1 MVSVIDIVALSFGQQ
16 LDALSG
22 YIGANWAWPSPDAG
36 FALYVA
42 RSVDAELPVGLGDV
56 SLSDTQMRRLD
67 QAPVL
72 AATGYALALSPS
84 SYTLAVEDAW
94 AKGLTRLAS
103 RQPFTPDHNSFFY
116 RPTELLGLSLG
127 ALHCGLVRPADMAW
141 LRQVVVEGEH
151 RLSSGDLWVQVL
163 AAKAAAALS
172 HPWQQIA
179 ARPLGTIDVAAVA
192 LFAWLYDADDALVAT
207 FHPSMDRRNIDQEL
221 LMRCAMSGLS
231 LQNTAHAA
239 VLYYALRSVVR
250 RAVTTFGDRDRS
262 SSVDVGL
269 IERNGLDLT
278 NEVVTGAP
286 GSGAALPAQ
295 TANPLSPSRDPRKV
309 FVVHGRNDKARNALF
324 AFLRAIGLQPTEWAQ
339 AIDDTGKGT
348 PYIGEVLDT
357 AFSTA
362 QAIVVL
368 FTPDDEARLR
378 EPFRQ
383 PHDPSYET
391 QLTPQARPNVLF
403 EAGMAM
409 GRDSDRTVLVEL
421 GELRQFSDI
430 AGRHVVRLTDSIG
443 KRQELAQRLKRA
455 HCDVNLIGTD
465 WHTGGDFAGALN

>member
-1 MVSVIDIVALSFGQQ
+1 MIDMIALSFGQQ
-16 LDALSG
+16 LDALSS
-22 YIGANWAWPSPDAG
+22 YMSANWAWPSPDAG

-42 RSVDAELPVGLGDV
+42 RSAGAELPAGLGDV

-84 SYTLAVEDAW
+84 SYGPAVQDAW

-127 ALHCGLVRPADMAW
+127 ALHCALVQPAEMAW
-141 LRQVVVEGEH
+141 LRGVVVEGEH

-163 AAKAAAALS
+163 AAKSAEALS
-172 HPWQQIA
+172 HPWKQIA
-179 ARPLGTIDVAAVA
+179 IRSIEAIDIADVA
-192 LFAWLYDADDALVAT
+192 LLAWLYGANDALAAT
-207 FHPSMDRRNIDQEL
+207 FRPSIDGRDIDREL
-221 LMRCAMSGLS
+221 LMRCATSELS
-231 LQNTAHAA
+231 PQGTAHAA
-239 VLYYALRSVVR
+239 ILYYALRVVVR
-250 RAVTTFGDRDRS
+250 RAVATFSDRDQDS
-262 SSVDVGL
+262 PTIGGGL
-269 IERNGLDLT
+269 VERHGLDL
-278 NEVVTGAP
+278 NNDFITGAP
-286 GSGAALPAQ
+286 GSKEVLPAQ
-295 TANPLSPSRDPRKV
+295 TANPLSPDRDPRKV

-324 AFLRAIGLQPTEWAQ
+324 IFLRAIGLQPTEWSQ

-348 PYIGEVLDT
+348 PYIGEVLDI

-378 EPFRQ
+378 EAFRQ
-383 PHDPSYET
+383 PYDPSYET

-430 AGRHVVRLTDSIG
+430 AGRHVVRLTDSMG
-443 KRQELAQRLKRA
+443 KRQELAQRLKRTQ
-455 HCDVNLIGTD
+455 CDVNLIGTD
-465 WHTGGDFAGALN
+465 WHTAGDFEGALN